1 MEVRKVHDYL
11 WEIPRSGMMRVPGRI
26 YASAQMMSGL
36 RDDPALQQVANVACL
51 PGIVGYSLAM
61 PDIHWG
67 YGFPIGGVAAIDVD
81 TGVVSPGGVGYDI
94 NCGVRLVR
102 TNLDYDALAAKA
114 ERMADA
120 LFAAIPAGVGSQG
133 AIPGLAVPDLKQL
146 LSKGARWARDNGY
159 ASDADLDHT
168 EENGRLAMADPDAVS
183 EQAYQR
189 GRVQLGTLGSGNHF
203 LECSRVDRIYDAST
217 AAALGLEPGRV
228 MLLIHSGSR
237 GLGHQTCDD
246 YLRVM
251 GTAMARYG
259 IQLPDRQLAA
269 APINSPQGRSYLGA
283 MAAAANFAWCNRQLI
298 MHLAGRALEQ
308 ALQIGPRELGLSLI
322 YDVCHNIAK
331 FEEHVVDDRPRTLC
345 VHRKGATRAFGPGHP
360 SLPAPLRSLGQ
371 PVLIP
376 GDMGRYSFLLI
387 GQEGAM
393 KETFGSTCHGAGRVL
408 SRHQAQRAARG
419 RNLYA
424 EMAAAG
430 VVVRSR
436 GRGTVAEEMPEA
448 YKDVADV
455 VEVMEA
461 AGVSRKVAR
470 LKPFAVVKG

>member
-1 MEVRKVHDYL
+1 MEILKVHDYL
-11 WEIPRSGMMRVPGRI
+11 WEIPRTGAMRVPGRI
-26 YASAQMMSGL
+26 YASARMMADL

-67 YGFPIGGVAAIDVD
+67 YGFPIGGVAAIDAD
-81 TGVVSPGGVGYDI
+81 SGVVSPGGVGYDI

-102 TNLDYDALAAKA
+102 TNVHYDDVRDKA
-114 ERMADA
+114 ERIADA
-120 LFAAIPAGVGSQG
+120 LYEAIPAGVGSHG
-133 AIPGLAVPDLKQL
+133 AIANLDVAELRRLLA
-146 LSKGARWARDNGY
+146 KGAGWARDNGY
-159 ASDADLDHT
+159 ASDADLAHT

-183 EQAYQR
+183 ELAYQR

-203 LECSRVDRIYDAST
+203 LECSRVDRIYDPATAS
-217 AAALGLEPGRV
+217 ALGLETGQV
-228 MLLIHSGSR
+228 ALLIHWGSR

-251 GTAMARYG
+251 GAAMGRYG

-269 APINSPQGRSYLGA
+269 VPINSAEGRAYLGA

-298 MHLAGRALEQ
+298 MHLAERALEA
-308 ALQIGPRELGLSLI
+308 ALEIGPRELGFSLI

-331 FEEHVVDDRPRTLC
+331 FEQHEVEGRLRTLC
-345 VHRKGATRAFGPGHP
+345 VHRKGATRAFGPAHP
-360 SLPAPLRSLGQ
+360 SLPAALRHLGQ

-387 GQEGAM
+387 GQERAM
-393 KETFGSTCHGAGRVL
+393 RETFGSTCHGAGRVM

-424 EMAAAG
+424 EMASAG

-436 GRGTVAEEMPEA
+436 GRATVAEEMPAA
-448 YKDVADV
+448 YKDVAEV

-470 LKPFAVVKG
+470 FKPFAVVKG

>member
-1 MEVRKVHDYL
+1 
-11 WEIPRSGMMRVPGRI
+11 MMRVPGRI
-26 YASAQMMSGL
+26 YASERMMSDL
-36 RDDPALQQVANVACL
+36 RNDPALGQVVNVACL

-67 YGFPIGGVAAIDVD
+67 YGFPIGGVAAIDVES
-81 TGVVSPGGVGYDI
+81 GVVSPGGVGYDI

-102 TNLDYDALAAKA
+102 TNLRYDDVSAKA
-114 ERMADA
+114 QRMADA
-120 LFAAIPAGVGSQG
+120 LYEAIPAGVGSHG
-133 AIPGLAVPDLKQL
+133 AIPGLAADDLKRL
-146 LSKGARWARDNGY
+146 LSRGAAWGRDHGY

-168 EENGRLAMADPDAVS
+168 EENGCLAMADPDAVS
-183 EQAYQR
+183 ELAYQR

-203 LECSRVDRIYDAST
+203 LECGRIDRIYDAAT
-217 AAALGLEPGRV
+217 AAALGLEVGQV

-251 GTAMARYG
+251 GTAMGRYA

-269 APINSPQGRSYLGA
+269 VPINSPEGLAYLGA

-298 MHLAGRALEQ
+298 MHLAQRALE
-308 ALQIGPRELGLSLI
+308 AAVQIGPRELGLRLI

-331 FEEHVVDDRPRTLC
+331 FEQHEVDGRPRTLC

-360 SLPAPLRSLGQ
+360 SLPAALRKLGQ

-387 GQEGAM
+387 GQERAM
-393 KETFGSTCHGAGRVL
+393 KETFGSTCHGARRVM

-436 GRGTVAEEMPEA
+436 GRATVAEEMPAA